1 MGSGTAFVTRKI
13 TSQVALIACGL
24 AEGFELGNLNATR
37 DWGHARDYMEGV
49 YLMLQQPEGGDY
61 ILATGQASSV
71 RQFVEA
77 AFKVIGTKIE

>member
-1 MGSGTAFVTRKI
+1 
-13 TSQVALIACGL
+13 
-24 AEGFELGNLNATR
+24 
-37 DWGHARDYMEGV
+37 MEGV
-49 YLMLQQPEGGDY
+49 YLMLQQKTGGDY